1 MNTKATTA
9 TDAKACACGTC
20 HQVVSPKATYRPG
33 HDARHVSYLVAGL
46 FNDIQDGR
54 KVPKAMINQT
64 AKELPSEPLRAKFV
78 KAAERMV
85 TQATAPKP
93 EPKADA
99 KVEAEEATT

>member
-1 MNTKATTA
+1 MNTKTTTNTEA
-9 TDAKACACGTC
+9 RACACGTC
-20 HQVVSPKATYRPG
+20 HLAVSAKATYRPG

-54 KVPKAMINQT
+54 KVTKAMINQT
-64 AKELPSEPLRAKFV
+64 AKELPSDALRAKFV

-93 EPKADA
+93 EPKAKAD
-99 KVEAEEATT
+99 AEEATNE